1 MLKQIN
7 LSIMYKPTENY
18 IDDLMKI
25 LISRDERARRAYDAM
40 SKANTLFTAGQIME
54 RRARFANI
62 ASLVSCGMLPAS
74 HEEKQQ
80 IMEMCHHQ
88 ISECDEVLRKM
99 GEDAV
104 KDEVIS
110 IMTKRV

>member
-1 MLKQIN
+1 
-7 LSIMYKPTENY
+7 MYKPTENY
-18 IDDLMKI
+18 IADLMKI
-25 LISRDERARRAYDAM
+25 IISQDKRARRAYDAM
-40 SKANTLFTAGQIME
+40 SKANTLFTVGQIME
-54 RRARFANI
+54 RRARFVNI

-88 ISECDEVLRKM
+88 ISECDEVLQKI

-104 KDEVIS
+104 KDEIISVI
-110 IMTKRV
+110 TKRI